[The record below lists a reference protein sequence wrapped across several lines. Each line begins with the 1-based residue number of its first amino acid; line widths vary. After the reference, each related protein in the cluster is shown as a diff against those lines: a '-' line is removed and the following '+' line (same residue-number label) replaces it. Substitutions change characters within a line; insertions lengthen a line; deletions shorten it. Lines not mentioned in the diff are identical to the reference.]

1 MKCSFIILLFIIFK
15 INLLYAGGGDDIV
28 VRFRE
33 HFEIKRLSNNQE
45 NTFDSIEITAY
56 LTQIYPG
63 SCIDIPDTIHYLAN
77 YNGKQLEFSTN
88 HKVIINESGFL
99 NCVYY
104 DQFIQGIEHK
114 YNFYK
119 QERCFLNSTG
129 TAPNQWIWYGNIYY
143 IKPNYKAMTNYNWN
157 QIKVWLKYTGLD
169 PKPNGNYC
177 FGDEIKQG
185 LRDDNYY
192 HIDHVNWYNN
202 GILLNHQDSL
212 FTIVE
217 PGNYYA
223 EIVSNFGYK
232 YYSDTINISTYQF
245 AKYTDCID
253 AQIDANLESKRT
265 GKNGFEDVINKKLNI
280 YPNPVIDF
288 IELNFKTCN
297 EVNANFELYNVS
309 GIRLIQKIFHF
320 NKDENSQV
328 QLDLT
333 GISPGL
339 YVLCFDFNGIKK
351 RTKIIKQ

>member
-1 MKCSFIILLFIIFK
+1 MKQAVIILFFLIFK
-15 INLLYAGGGDDIV
+15 INFLFAGGDHIK
-28 VRFRE
+28 VRLNE
-33 HFEIKRLSNNQE
+33 HLEIKKLCNNH
-45 NTFDSIEITAY
+45 NNSFDSIEVTAY
-56 LTQIYPG
+56 LTNMNTVFYT
-63 SCIDIPDTIHYLAN
+63 DIPDTLHYNATINGRQLIFNDKHKIVIKEPGDLWLGYYDSWVQGGAN
-77 YNGKQLEFSTN
+77 YYYN
-88 HKVIINESGFL
+88 
-99 NCVYY
+99 VYNSERFFGMSNS
-104 DQFIQGIEHK
+104 DLPGS
-114 YNFYK
+114 YN
-119 QERCFLNSTG
+119 SH
-129 TAPNQWIWYGNIYY
+129 IYY
-143 IKPNYKAMTNYNWN
+143 LKPNYTASTNYNWN

-185 LRDDNYY
+185 LRDDNYF

-202 GILLNHQDSL
+202 GNLLNHQDSL

-253 AQIDANLESKRT
+253 AQIEANNESKIT
-265 GKNGFEDVINKKLNI
+265 GKKGFEDVIDKKLNI

-297 EVNANFELYNVS
+297 EVNANFELYNLS
-309 GIRLIQKIFHF
+309 GIRLIQKMFHF

-333 GISPGL
+333 GVSPGL

>member
-1 MKCSFIILLFIIFK
+1 MKWKILVVLLFL
-15 INLLYAGGGDDIV
+15 INVNLFAGGTQ
-28 VRFRE
+28 RFVE
-33 HFEIKRLSNNQE
+33 HIEFKKRSLSLTSVFDTVEIC
-45 NTFDSIEITAY
+45 AY
-56 LTQIYPG
+56 LTPINHPSYAHL
-63 SCIDIPDTIHYLAN
+63 PDTVAYDMFINGQKITTTDKYQIVITEPCIITFGYIDYPDLGGTPYLGYIRN
-77 YNGKQLEFSTN
+77 YAFYGKEFN
-88 HKVIINESGFL
+88 NINYPFSVQ
-99 NCVYY
+99 NSNV
-104 DQFIQGIEHK
+104 
-114 YNFYK
+114 FY
-119 QERCFLNSTG
+119 T
-129 TAPNQWIWYGNIYY
+129 
-143 IKPNYKAMTNYNWN
+143 KPNYKVETRFNWN
-157 QIKVWLKYTGLD
+157 QIKVWLKFAGID
-169 PKPNGNYC
+169 PKPNENYC
-177 FGDEIKQG
+177 FGSELKHG
-185 LRDDNYY
+185 LRDFNYY

-202 GILLNHQDSL
+202 GVLLNHQDSL

-232 YYSDTINISTYQF
+232 YYSDTIKISTYQF

-253 AQIDANLESKRT
+253 AQIEANNESKIT
-265 GKNGFEDVINKKLNI
+265 GKKGFEDVINKKLNI

-309 GIRLIQKIFHF
+309 GIRLIQKMFHF

-333 GISPGL
+333 GVSPGL

>member
-1 MKCSFIILLFIIFK
+1 
-15 INLLYAGGGDDIV
+15 
-28 VRFRE
+28 
-33 HFEIKRLSNNQE
+33 
-45 NTFDSIEITAY
+45 
-56 LTQIYPG
+56 
-63 SCIDIPDTIHYLAN
+63 
-77 YNGKQLEFSTN
+77 
-88 HKVIINESGFL
+88 
-99 NCVYY
+99 
-104 DQFIQGIEHK
+104 
-114 YNFYK
+114 
-119 QERCFLNSTG
+119 
-129 TAPNQWIWYGNIYY
+129 
-143 IKPNYKAMTNYNWN
+143 MTNYNWN
-157 QIKVWLKYTGLD
+157 QIKVWLKYSGLD
-169 PKPNGNYC
+169 PKPKGNYC
-177 FGDEIKQG
+177 FGDELKQG

-253 AQIDANLESKRT
+253 AQIEANNESKIT
-265 GKNGFEDVINKKLNI
+265 GKKGFEDVINKKLNI

-309 GIRLIQKIFHF
+309 GIRLIQKMFHF
-320 NKDENSQV
+320 NKEENSQV

-333 GISPGL
+333 GVSPGL

>member
-1 MKCSFIILLFIIFK
+1 MKGLTIFLFFLILK
-15 INLLYAGGGDDIV
+15 INVLYAGGDHIR
-28 VRFRE
+28 VRLHE
-33 HFEIKRLSNNQE
+33 HLEIKRLSNNHDL
-45 NTFDSIEITAY
+45 TFDSIEITAY
-56 LTQIYPG
+56 LTNMSPSYY
-63 SCIDIPDTIHYLAN
+63 IDILDTLHYDATINGKHLVFTDKHKIVIKEEGNLWLGYYDSWIQDGAN
-77 YNGKQLEFSTN
+77 YYYN
-88 HKVIINESGFL
+88 
-99 NCVYY
+99 VY
-104 DQFIQGIEHK
+104 
-114 YNFYK
+114 
-119 QERCFLNSTG
+119 NSNRFFATSNSNL
-129 TAPNQWIWYGNIYY
+129 PSNWNSYIYY
-143 IKPNYKAMTNYNWN
+143 LKPNFEASTKYIWN
-157 QIKVWLKYTGLD
+157 QIQVELKYTGVD

-202 GILLNHQDSL
+202 DKLLNHNDSL

-232 YYSDTINISTYQF
+232 YYSDTIKISSYQF

-253 AQIDANLESKRT
+253 AQIEASIESKIT
-265 GKNGFEDVINKKLNI
+265 GKRGFEDVINTKLNI

-309 GIRLIQKIFHF
+309 GIRLIQKMFHF

-333 GISPGL
+333 DVSPGL
-339 YVLCFDFNGIKK
+339 YVLCFDFNGVKK